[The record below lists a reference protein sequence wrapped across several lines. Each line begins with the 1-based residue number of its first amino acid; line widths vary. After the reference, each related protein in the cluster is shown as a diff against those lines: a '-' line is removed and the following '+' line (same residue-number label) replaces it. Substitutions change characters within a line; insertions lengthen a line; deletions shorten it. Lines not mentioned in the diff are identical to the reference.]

1 MSRLCTLLRSVG
13 FGKNRLEFVY
23 EIPYILKFTI
33 NTGEAYVCHLVKM
46 TEKFHESCTKNATG
60 KLAFVSSIEFCFKC
74 CDHPFDIIFRNGSF
88 PTCFSQTP
96 FDFIPV
102 KGFFFTVF
110 FHNSEKLPFEP
121 LVCCES
127 FLATEAFSTAAYA
140 RTVITSSRVY
150 DSVIVRTTE
159 WTTH

>member
-1 MSRLCTLLRSVG
+1 VG
-13 FGKNRLEFVY
+13 FGKDRLKFVY
-23 EIPYILKFTI
+23 KVSYVLEFTI
-33 NTGEAYVCHLVKM
+33 NTGEAYVCHLVKK
-46 TEKFHESCTKNATG
+46 TEKFHEPSTKNTTR
-60 KLAFVSSIEFCFKC
+60 KLTFVSSIEFCFKC
-74 CDHPFDIIFRNGSF
+74 CDHPFDIIFCDRSF
-88 PTCFSQTP
+88 PACFSKTP

-102 KGFFFTVF
+102 KGFLFTVF
-110 FHNSEKLPFEP
+110 FYNCKKLPFEP
-121 LVCCES
+121 LICCES